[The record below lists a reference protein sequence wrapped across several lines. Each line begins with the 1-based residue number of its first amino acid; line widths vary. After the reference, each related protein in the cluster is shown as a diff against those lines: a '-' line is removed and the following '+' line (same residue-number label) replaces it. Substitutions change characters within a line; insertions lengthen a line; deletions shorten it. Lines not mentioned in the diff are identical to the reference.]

1 MNLERVARIELAH
14 LPWQGS
20 RLPLHHTR
28 SLTSRHMGPAQL
40 DRHLSSLTAVL
51 VCIPLYAVPG
61 MFHIVLSNFGAE
73 CGNRTRLASL
83 EG

>member
-28 SLTSRHMGPAQL
+28 SLTYRHIRPAQL
-40 DRHLSSLTAVL
+40 DGHLSSLTAVL
-51 VCIPLYAVPG
+51 VCTLYAVPG
-61 MFHIVLSNFGAE
+61 MFHTVLSKLWSGMRESNPP
-73 CGNRTRLASL
+73 S
-83 EG
+83 